1 MIKIIRAVTAS
12 RSLGFVEGM
21 LPDLMKKYEVIL
33 VSSPGEQMDE
43 ITSDAPAVEA
53 PSVEAAPV
61 RRAVRRK
68 GIRMVKVNGVMKPY
82 IYYYTEYV

>member
-1 MIKIIRAVTAS
+1 MTVDIKDLVMINGGA
-12 RSLGFVEGM
+12 
-21 LPDLMKKYEVIL
+21 
-33 VSSPGEQMDE
+33 GEQMDDT
-43 ITSDAPAVEA
+43 TSDAPAAEA
-53 PSVEAAPV
+53 SSVDAAPV

>member
-1 MIKIIRAVTAS
+1 MKNTMTVDIKDLEMISGGA
-12 RSLGFVEGM
+12 
-21 LPDLMKKYEVIL
+21 
-33 VSSPGEQMDE
+33 GEQMDE
-43 ITSDAPAVEA
+43 IISDAPAAEA

-68 GIRMVKVNGVMKPY
+68 GVRMVKVNGVMKPY